1 MMKNIRL
8 IIICLL
14 ISNIAVSQDTERS
27 SGTKHEFSIYAS
39 GGISRL
45 SYKFDAGT
53 VSGGFGGGGGVGYTF
68 NINPKFGIATGIG
81 ISMYGSKA
89 ASDGFSG
96 QYATL
101 DDGDELR
108 FSYIIAPGYEE
119 TQTATL
125 LTIPVM
131 AQYSVPLGGGST
143 SFYAAGGLK
152 LGLPIS
158 AKKLITSINTS
169 SGHYSYEDQTYDNLP
184 QHGFI
189 REVGGSKMKSDIDL
203 GFAAMLSLEAGVRFS
218 LSGKTG
224 LYAGLFFD
232 YGLNSIQK
240 SNDKHIVGYQSSSPS
255 QLEYNSILNTE
266 MVDKINLTSVGI
278 KVKIA
283 FGK

>member
-14 ISNIAVSQDTERS
+14 ISNIAVSQDTDTTS
-27 SGTKHEFSIYAS
+27 SKHEFSIYAS
-39 GGISRL
+39 GGMSRL

-68 NINPKFGIATGIG
+68 NISPKFGIATGIG
-81 ISMYGSKA
+81 IAMYGSKA

-96 QYATL
+96 RYNTF
-101 DDGDELR
+101 DDGDELQFNYTVAR
-108 FSYIIAPGYEE
+108 GYEE
-119 TQTATL
+119 TQSATL

-158 AKKLITSINTS
+158 AKTLITSVSTS
-169 SGHYSYEDQTYDNLP
+169 SGHYSYEDQTYEELP
-184 QHGFI
+184 QYGFI
-189 REVGGSKMKSDIDL
+189 REAGVSKMKSDIDL
-203 GFAAMLSLEAGVRFS
+203 GFAAMLSLEAGLRFS

-240 SNDKHIVGYQSSSPS
+240 SNDKHVVEYQSLDPS
-255 QLEYNSILNTE
+255 QLKYNSILNTE
-266 MVDKINLTSVGI
+266 MVDKINLTSVGL